1 MYLSRFNILCFSLDY
16 SVFVLF
22 AFVVLGLVFSVLC
35 QEIGRDVNETL
46 AQETETRPRHLVFGA
61 SRDRDQ
67 DLPAIP
73 RYRDETETSDFC
85 HETETETLQG
95 RDRDIFRDLQP
106 SALCQN
112 NEWQTCLSRCHKQLS
127 HCYCSVHYHKLYSP
141 HKH

>member
-112 NEWQTCLSRCHKQLS
+112 NEWQTCLS
-127 HCYCSVHYHKLYSP
+127 
-141 HKH
+141 